1 VSAAIEQVTSG
12 AVNAWIIGDDEE
24 VIVIDPGGDADA
36 VLAAVWER
44 DILAV
49 ICTHGHASHVEAAVT
64 VANRDQAPVA
74 VHPLDRIAWR
84 EVHPSDAAEI
94 EMADGGLFDVAD
106 VQLEVIHSPGHS
118 PGSVSLYCEDL
129 GVVFTGDTVNSE
141 GPVPHEG
148 SYPDFSGQ
156 LTAIGEQL
164 LTLPPA
170 TRVLPGHGDELT
182 ISTAEKQF
190 NSWASARS

>member
-1 VSAAIEQVTSG
+1 MSAAIEQVTSG
-12 AVNAWIIGDDEE
+12 SVNAWIIGDDEE

-36 VLAAVWER
+36 VLAAVGER

-94 EMADGGLFDVAD
+94 EMADGGIFEVAD
-106 VQLEVIHSPGHS
+106 VQLEVIHTPGHS

-141 GPVPHEG
+141 GPALPPG
-148 SYPDFSGQ
+148 SRKNMITRPFGAKVGPSLWYPSVRIRSPLPSGFI
-156 LTAIGEQL
+156 TPMAN
-164 LTLPPA
+164 LPPA
-170 TRVLPGHGDELT
+170 CRVK
-182 ISTAEKQF
+182 AM
-190 NSWASARS
+190 